1 MASLID
7 LTNSKTLN
15 ALIAQ
20 VVLIYVVTLIGWA
33 YLDPIIE
40 LYFFSLSEF
49 QLKGVK
55 SLVPFLIILG
65 IAIRQEPPI
74 IYTLVLCIFAAMGV
88 FVLIAFG
95 MLNFLKF
102 LLGIGAVLL
111 LALLFVRF
119 GDI

>member
-1 MASLID
+1 MSLID
-7 LTNSKTLN
+7 LTKSKMRN

-20 VVLIYVVTLIGWA
+20 IVLIYIVTLIGWA

-55 SLVPFLIILG
+55 SLVPFIVIAV
-65 IAIRQEPPI
+65 IAIKQEPPLF
-74 IYTLVLCIFAAMGV
+74 YTLTLCVFAAV
-88 FVLIAFG
+88 AVLILI
-95 MLNFLKF
+95 MLGILAFLKF
-102 LLGIGAVLL
+102 LLGLGAILL
-111 LALLFVRF
+111 IALLFVRL